1 MKAIKGNKE
10 YDIDEKQKNSY
21 LESGYDIKND
31 KGEVIAYGRG
41 KTVPYEKYEALEE
54 ENKVLKEK
62 IIELE
67 KAHFARYFQNL
78 YRFFCFLT
86 NRNPQGWLHIQ
97 FFEIFKNSHRPTR
110 HSIVAGR

>member
-62 IIELE
+62 IKELE
-67 KAHFARYFQNL
+67 KAIPEENTDEKPE
-78 YRFFCFLT
+78 T
-86 NRNPQGWLHIQ
+86 NTKQA
-97 FFEIFKNSHRPTR
+97 KK
-110 HSIVAGR
+110 

>member
-62 IIELE
+62 IKELE
-67 KAHFARYFQNL
+67 KTIPEENTDEKPE
-78 YRFFCFLT
+78 T
-86 NRNPQGWLHIQ
+86 NTKQA
-97 FFEIFKNSHRPTR
+97 KK
-110 HSIVAGR
+110 